1 MNDNNYSIKIFSKI
15 AEFLDND
22 DWKYSLDSEKG
33 LFFFNLSLNSSKINK
48 IDYIIRVKNDGFFV
62 FALCPISVSPDDTE
76 AMYRLSEFFHRI
88 NSGAIRG
95 IFTLD
100 FDDGE
105 IRHKIFVDCVN
116 MEPSLEVIRRNI
128 YTPASE
134 YKKYGDGILKLIFT
148 ESSPKNVYEKCNI
161 KFFEELMEKCTKMEE
176 DLKKDY
182 GDYDDDDDDDY
193 DDDDDDDDDIFSSFI
208 DDDE

>member
-1 MNDNNYSIKIFSKI
+1 MNDNNYSIKIFNKI

-48 IDYIIRVKNDGFFV
+48 IDY
-62 FALCPISVSPDDTE
+62 
-76 AMYRLSEFFHRI
+76 
-88 NSGAIRG
+88 IRG